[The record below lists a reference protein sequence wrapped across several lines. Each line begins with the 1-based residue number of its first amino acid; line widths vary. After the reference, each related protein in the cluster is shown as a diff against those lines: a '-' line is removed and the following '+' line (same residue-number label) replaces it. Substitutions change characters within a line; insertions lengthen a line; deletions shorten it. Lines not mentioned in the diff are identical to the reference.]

1 MDPAACRE
9 SRIHFVFLSVNF
21 TKYKEGDRSMEVQLQ
36 ELIDQIK
43 KDGVETAEAEAKAI
57 VEAAKSDAEKIITDA
72 RAQADKILAGAKVE
86 TERMTKSSEDAIRQ
100 AGRNLL
106 ISFRESV
113 TRELKAN
120 VGENVTAVYSSDA
133 LSGLIISIVENWANK
148 PDAEDIAV
156 IMNTQDLNK
165 LKESLLAVLKEKML
179 KGITLKANDN
189 FDGGFRIAVN
199 NGGAYYDYSSEA
211 VVDMIS
217 NYLNPKVTELL
228 KEAK

>member
-1 MDPAACRE
+1 
-9 SRIHFVFLSVNF
+9 
-21 TKYKEGDRSMEVQLQ
+21 MEVQLQ
-36 ELIDQIK
+36 ELIEQIK
-43 KDGVETAEAEAKAI
+43 NDGVAAAEAEAKTI
-57 VEAAKSDAEKIITDA
+57 VDAAKADAEKLIADA
-72 RAQADKILAGAKVE
+72 QAQADKILAAAKAE

-113 TRELKAN
+113 SRELETI
-120 VGENVTAVYSSDA
+120 VGENVAAVYSSDA
-133 LSGLIISIVENWANK
+133 FAELIISIVENWANK

-156 IMNTQDLNK
+156 ILNTQDLNK
-165 LKESLLAVLKEKML
+165 LEETLLAVLKEKML

-199 NGGAYYDYSSEA
+199 DGSAYYDYSAEA
-211 VVDMIS
+211 VVDMLS
-217 NYLNPKVTELL
+217 NYLSPKVTELL